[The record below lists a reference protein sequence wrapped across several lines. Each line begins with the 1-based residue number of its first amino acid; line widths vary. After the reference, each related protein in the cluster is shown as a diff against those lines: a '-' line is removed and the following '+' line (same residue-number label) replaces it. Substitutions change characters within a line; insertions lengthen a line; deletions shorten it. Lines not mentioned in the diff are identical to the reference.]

1 MSFKTKLNLLSLII
15 IALIPFGILWY
26 ARTHRPPPP
35 PPPEPRKE
43 INLTII
49 PGWNLR
55 DVADDW
61 VKKGIVKN
69 PEELFAYTGTP
80 ATDYRAHASAE
91 PVRRIVTSTD
101 FDILFSSKP
110 NTISYEGYLFPETYR
125 VYADAKPDEVLK
137 KIFGVFRDRVPV
149 AWSEELTRQ
158 NKSFF
163 DVLTMAS
170 ILENEAKTV
179 DDKKIVADIL
189 WRRLKRGMRLQVDS
203 SVHYVSARTG
213 DVFTTKQEREALS
226 PWNTYKYEGLPL
238 GPIGNPSLAS
248 IEAALYPT
256 INSYWYF
263 LSGSDGTIHYAK
275 TFEEHRLNI
284 SKYVR

>member
-1 MSFKTKLNLLSLII
+1 MSFKTKINLFSLLI

-55 DVADDW
+55 DVAQDW
-61 VKKGIVKN
+61 VKKGIIKT
-69 PEELFAYTGTP
+69 PEELFAYTGIP
-80 ATDYRAHASAE
+80 ATDYRTRATAE
-91 PVRRIVTSTD
+91 PVRRVVTSTD
-101 FDILFSSKP
+101 FEVLFSSKP

-137 KIFGVFRDRVPV
+137 KIFGVFRDRVPA
-149 AWSEELTRQ
+149 AWSEELNRQ
-158 NKSFF
+158 NRSFF

-170 ILENEAKTV
+170 VLEDEAKTV
-179 DDKKIVADIL
+179 EDKKIVADIL

-213 DVFTTKQEREALS
+213 DVFTTKQEREADS

-238 GPIGNPSLAS
+238 GPIGNPSFAS
-248 IEAALYPT
+248 IESALYPT
-256 INSYWYF
+256 SNSYWYF
-263 LSGSDGTIHYAK
+263 LTGRDGKMQYAK
-275 TFEEHRLNI
+275 TYEEHLRNVN
-284 SKYVR
+284 KYLR

>member
-1 MSFKTKLNLLSLII
+1 MSFKTKLNLFSLFI

-26 ARTHRPPPP
+26 VRTHRPPPP

-61 VKKGIVKN
+61 VKKGIVKT

-80 ATDYRAHASAE
+80 ATDYRTHASAE

-101 FDILFSSKP
+101 FDTLFSSKP

-137 KIFGVFRDRVPV
+137 KIFGVFRDRVPA

-163 DVLTMAS
+163 DVVTMAS

-213 DVFTTKQEREALS
+213 DVFTTKQEREADS

-248 IEAALYPT
+248 IEAALYPIT
-256 INSYWYF
+256 NSYWYF
-263 LSGSDGTIHYAK
+263 LTGHDGAMHYAK
-275 TFEEHRLNI
+275 TYDEHLRNVN
-284 SKYVR
+284 KYLR

>member
-1 MSFKTKLNLLSLII
+1 
-15 IALIPFGILWY
+15 
-26 ARTHRPPPP
+26 
-35 PPPEPRKE
+35 
-43 INLTII
+43 
-49 PGWNLR
+49 
-55 DVADDW
+55 V
-61 VKKGIVKN
+61 
-69 PEELFAYTGTP
+69 P
-80 ATDYRAHASAE
+80 A
-91 PVRRIVTSTD
+91 
-101 FDILFSSKP
+101 
-110 NTISYEGYLFPETYR
+110 
-125 VYADAKPDEVLK
+125 
-137 KIFGVFRDRVPV
+137 